1 MLAAIILFTT
11 IALVTVGLAAACW
24 AEGAGKY

>member
-1 MLAAIILFTT
+1 MLAALILFTT
-11 IALVTVGLAAACW
+11 IALVFVGLAAACW

>member
-1 MLAAIILFTT
+1 MLAAFILFAI
-11 IALVTVGLAAACW
+11 IAAVIVGLAAACW